1 MLVKKKSIVA
11 WLLAMGV
18 VLGMTVGPA
27 WAST

>member
-1 MLVKKKSIVA
+1 MLVKKNIVA

>member
-1 MLVKKKSIVA
+1 MLVKKNIVA

-27 WAST
+27 WAGT